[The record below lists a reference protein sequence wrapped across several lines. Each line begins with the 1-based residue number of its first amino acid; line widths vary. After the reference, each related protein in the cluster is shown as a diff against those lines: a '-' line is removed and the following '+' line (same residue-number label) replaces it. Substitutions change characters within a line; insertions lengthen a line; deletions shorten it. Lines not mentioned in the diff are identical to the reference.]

1 MPRVPVIA
9 LIACLIAAA
18 SLSVGRAAAGVTTNE
33 RFSFTA
39 ATLTCS
45 GEIIT
50 VEADVHLVGRVTEDA
65 SGGSHLGSTVTVFFS
80 GESASG
86 DRYIGP
92 SAQTTQILIDS
103 PTAANNHTETFH
115 QNLIR
120 LGEDGGLAD
129 DLRIRAVFHFTF
141 NATGELVASKFDFT
155 SECS

>member
-9 LIACLIAAA
+9 LIACLVAAA
-18 SLSVGRAAAGVTTNE
+18 GLTVGRAAAGVETNQ
-33 RFSFTA
+33 RFSFTG
-39 ATLTCS
+39 ATFTCS

-50 VEADVHLVGRVTEDA
+50 VEADVHLLARVTEDA
-65 SGGSHLGSTVTVFFS
+65 SGGSHLGSTITVFFR

-92 SAQTTQILIDS
+92 SAQTTQILVS
-103 PTAANNHTETFH
+103 PTAANNHTETSH

-120 LGEDGGLAD
+120 LGEGAAPGD
-129 DLRIRAVFHFTF
+129 DLRVRAVFHFTL
-141 NATGELVASKFDFT
+141 NANGELTASKFDFT